1 MCQRSRRTKKLG
13 IAPAQNPTAETD
25 ATKHA
30 QVLSWE
36 ASCRSRSSWFL
47 DSSASEKRVSNPERS
62 SQGLHKMSLPMC
74 PAAPR
79 EVGRGSIVAG
89 QRGTADL
96 VGGSC
101 EDEEGEV
108 EEEEEKSPQSIHTDH
123 VALVAPRF
131 QMPITVGELD
141 RVKCVQRSKSETE
154 SRNKY
159 RR

>member
-1 MCQRSRRTKKLG
+1 
-13 IAPAQNPTAETD
+13 
-25 ATKHA
+25 
-30 QVLSWE
+30 
-36 ASCRSRSSWFL
+36 
-47 DSSASEKRVSNPERS
+47 
-62 SQGLHKMSLPMC
+62 MC

-79 EVGRGSIVAG
+79 GGRERKFWCG

-131 QMPITVGELD
+131 QKPITVGELD

-154 SRNKY
+154 SRKKY